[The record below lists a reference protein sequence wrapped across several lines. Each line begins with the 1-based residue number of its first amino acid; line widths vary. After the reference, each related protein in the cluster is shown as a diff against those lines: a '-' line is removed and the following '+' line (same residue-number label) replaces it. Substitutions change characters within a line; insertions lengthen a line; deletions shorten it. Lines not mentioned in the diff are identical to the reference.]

1 MVGTP
6 RAIYYFADYEKSET
20 HGRQRITRRHV
31 TVPETIPTCIVVVL
45 TAQIVIVVLLS
56 LYFVFIFLN
65 DGHFCDPFSC
75 GDIHDIRY
83 PFRLQ
88 DDPENCGDRNYTL
101 SCENN
106 RTVLYLHAEKYYVRK
121 IITITTQSEW

>member
-1 MVGTP
+1 M
-6 RAIYYFADYEKSET
+6 E
-20 HGRQRITRRHV
+20 GRMG
-31 TVPETIPTCIVVVL
+31 IVVVL

-56 LYFVFIFLN
+56 LYFVFIFRN
-65 DGHFCDPFSC
+65 DGHFCDPSSC

-88 DDPENCGDRNYTL
+88 EDPENCGDQNNTL

-106 RTVLYLHAEKYYVRK
+106 RTVLYLHAEKYHVRK